1 MSPEIA
7 IAVLLNRRPGTDG
20 SCPFLVH
27 LLIRFLG
34 RTGPISELTCPPGRG
49 ILRAM
54 DGAGLGA
61 GKTGGPGPGKN
72 RTILGSAFR
81 RQRTAICRRS
91 SSRVDGR
98 WLVDVEYA

>member
-49 ILRAM
+49 ILRTM
-54 DGAGLGA
+54 DGAA
-61 GKTGGPGPGKN
+61 TEVDKTGPSK
-72 RTILGSAFR
+72 S
-81 RQRTAICRRS
+81 CRMEGI
-91 SSRVDGR
+91 VKDG
-98 WLVDVEYA
+98 WAVLDNH